1 MHMIQNYA
9 QTVYAELFELGAG
22 IRLQPTQTLTSQPE
36 DHPASSVQDSS
47 SWFPVIHP
55 DSPCTQSS
63 PVNPQIPTPLFL
75 QVLLLGVPL
84 HS

>member
-47 SWFPVIHP
+47 S
-55 DSPCTQSS
+55 
-63 PVNPQIPTPLFL
+63 
-75 QVLLLGVPL
+75 
-84 HS
+84 